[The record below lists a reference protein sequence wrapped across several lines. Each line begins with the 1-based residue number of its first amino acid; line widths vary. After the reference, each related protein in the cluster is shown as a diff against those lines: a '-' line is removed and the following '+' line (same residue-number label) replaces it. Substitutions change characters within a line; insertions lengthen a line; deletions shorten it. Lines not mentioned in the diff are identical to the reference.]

1 METRDFQNFFSS
13 KSEGLNFEKLNTCL
27 RGSSLGP
34 NFGNRDNP
42 QNVLR
47 THLTSERKKK
57 KAICQGRI
65 YLDDLSLQEQRFFLL
80 QVIRSIFFCSVIKSD
95 FSLTLQQVHY
105 HFHVACIREFKIN
118 RIMTNCYAEL
128 LVNDIKIHLPSSCQ
142 EELLIV
148 CQENLCI
155 ENPLMM

>member
-65 YLDDLSLQEQRFFLL
+65 YLDDLSLQE
-80 QVIRSIFFCSVIKSD
+80 
-95 FSLTLQQVHY
+95 
-105 HFHVACIREFKIN
+105 
-118 RIMTNCYAEL
+118 
-128 LVNDIKIHLPSSCQ
+128 
-142 EELLIV
+142 
-148 CQENLCI
+148 
-155 ENPLMM
+155 